1 MSGTGIKGNQIADGT
16 VQGVDIDWDPS
27 LTMKGHIIPDTNAA
41 YDLGNAEYKIR
52 HLFLSD
58 NSLWIGDD
66 HKVDVAADG
75 KKRSRKRKKTTIPK
89 SLLTLRTANAHGGND
104 LSAAVTSAGLD
115 PTLEAN
121 QVATIVGEILA
132 LTGASTI
139 GDVTLMQMLQYAQ
152 PLDGQAAASIEDL
165 YNPNEMDDWEEV
177 VEEGVA
183 HAVVLVSPGGN
194 MFQLTVDDIGNLSTT
209 SVSTP

>member
-75 KKRSRKRKKTTIPK
+75 KKRSRRRKKTTIPK
-89 SLLTLRTANAHGGND
+89 SLLTLRAANAHSGND
-104 LSAAVTSAGLD
+104 LSTAVTSGGGNPA
-115 PTLEAN
+115 LEVD
-121 QVATIVGEILA
+121 QVSTIIGEILA
-132 LTGASTI
+132 HTGAAAI
-139 GDVTLMQMLQYAQ
+139 EDVTLVQMLHYTQT
-152 PLDGQAAASIEDL
+152 LEGQGSASVEDL
-165 YNPNEMDDWEEV
+165 YNPEEMDDWEEV

-183 HAVVLVSPGGN
+183 HAVVLMSSGGF
-194 MFQLTVDDIGNLSTT
+194 MFQITVDDAGNLSTT
-209 SVSTP
+209 PVTP

>member
-66 HKVDVAADG
+66 HKVDVASDG
-75 KKRSRKRKKTTIPK
+75 KKRSRRRKKTTIPK
-89 SLLTLRTANAHGGND
+89 SLLTLRTANAHSGND
-104 LSAAVTSAGLD
+104 LSTAVTSGGGNPA
-115 PTLEAN
+115 LEVD
-121 QVATIVGEILA
+121 QVSTIIGEILA
-132 LTGASTI
+132 LTGAAAI
-139 GDVTLMQMLQYAQ
+139 EDVTLVQMLQYTQ
-152 PLDGQAAASIEDL
+152 TLEGQGSASVEDL
-165 YNPNEMDDWEEV
+165 YNPEEMDDWEEV

-183 HAVVLVSPGGN
+183 HAVVLVSPGGL
-194 MFQLTVDDIGNLSTT
+194 MFQITVDDAGNLSTT
-209 SVSTP
+209 SVPTP